1 MLQTITGVSL
11 RTYEKDIKA
20 IWEKFA
26 LSKDLS
32 ELVGDL
38 DQLFVDQQL
47 YDEIEEQDED
57 VNALEIIQ
65 EQDVQLV
72 CYQWFKPMT

>member
-32 ELVGDL
+32 ELLGDL
-38 DQLFVDQQL
+38 DELFVDQQL

-72 CYQWFKPMT
+72 CYQWFKPMI